1 MNKYPTAN
9 HLRTSLINNIKMDL
23 DIVTSSLKELG
34 EIELKDDNLK
44 KITQL
49 KEEICNKL
57 LELDDYIYNTK
68 IEDKSNIQSK

>member
-23 DIVTSSLKELG
+23 DIVNSSLKELG

>member
-9 HLRTSLINNIKMDL
+9 HLRTSLINDIKMDL
-23 DIVTSSLKELG
+23 DIVNSSLKELG

-57 LELDDYIYNTK
+57 LELDDYIYNIK